1 VSAPA
6 FSVWV
11 TGPEQGAVEAI
22 AEELAR
28 RLAARRMAV
37 EVLDRR
43 TPGIDAL
50 AGEGLERRAA
60 FVAGLLARH
69 GVAAVVALPVAARAA
84 RERVRTELGRM
95 IEVYA
100 RPAHQAPDTTYEPPE
115 RPEVEITL
123 PEPSPGAG
131 VEQVLRTLE
140 VLELLPRDEDRAYSD
155 EEERE
160 VIRRLKAFGYL

>member
-1 VSAPA
+1 MSAPA
-6 FSVWV
+6 FSIWV
-11 TGPEQGAVEAI
+11 TGPDQGAAEAI

-28 RLAARRMAV
+28 RLAARRVAV
-37 EVLDRR
+37 EVLDRH

-60 FVAGLLARH
+60 FVAGLLACH
-69 GVAAVVALPVAARAA
+69 GVAVVVALPVAARAA
-84 RERVRTELGRM
+84 RERVRAELGRM

-100 RPAHQAPDTTYEPPE
+100 RPADEAAGTGYEPPE
-115 RPEVEITL
+115 RPEVEITV
-123 PEPSPGAG
+123 PEPSPGTGA
-131 VEQVLRTLE
+131 EQALRTLE
-140 VLELLPRDEDRAYSD
+140 VLDLLPRGEDRAYSE

>member
-28 RLAARRMAV
+28 RLAARRLVV

-69 GVAAVVALPVAARAA
+69 GVAVVVALPVAARAA

-100 RPAHQAPDTTYEPPE
+100 RPAHQAPDTYEPPE
-115 RPEVEITL
+115 RPEVEIAV

-131 VEQVLRTLE
+131 VEQALRTLE
-140 VLELLPRDEDRAYSD
+140 LLDLLPRGEDRAYSE

>member
-1 VSAPA
+1 MSAPA

-28 RLAARRMAV
+28 RLAARRLAV

-69 GVAAVVALPVAARAA
+69 GVAVVVALPVTARAA

-115 RPEVEITL
+115 RPEVEIAV
-123 PEPSPGAG
+123 PESSPGTG
-131 VEQVLRTLE
+131 VEQALHTLE
-140 VLELLPRDEDRAYSD
+140 VLELLPRAEERAYSE

-160 VIRRLKAFGYL
+160 IIRRLKAFGYL

>member
-1 VSAPA
+1 MSGSA

-11 TGPEQGAVEAI
+11 TGPDPGAADAI

-28 RLAARRMAV
+28 RLVARHLAV

-50 AGEGLERRAA
+50 AGEGVERRVA
-60 FVAGLLARH
+60 FATGLLARH
-69 GVAAVVALPVAARAA
+69 GVAVVVALPVAARAA

-115 RPEVEITL
+115 RPEVEITV

>member
-11 TGPEQGAVEAI
+11 TGPEQGAVETF

-28 RLAARRMAV
+28 RLAAHRMAV

-69 GVAAVVALPVAARAA
+69 CVATVVALPVAARAA
-84 RERVRTELGRM
+84 RERVRAELGRM

-100 RPAHQAPDTTYEPPE
+100 RPMHEATAGYEPPE
-115 RPEVEITL
+115 RPEVEIAL

-140 VLELLPRDEDRAYSD
+140 VLDLLPRGEDRAYSE

>member
-1 VSAPA
+1 MSAPA
-6 FSVWV
+6 FSIWV

-28 RLAARRMAV
+28 RLAARRLAV
-37 EVLDRR
+37 ELLDRR

-69 GVAAVVALPVAARAA
+69 GVAVVVALPVAARAA

-115 RPEVEITL
+115 RPEVEIAV
-123 PEPSPGAG
+123 PESSPGTG
-131 VEQVLRTLE
+131 VEQALHTLE